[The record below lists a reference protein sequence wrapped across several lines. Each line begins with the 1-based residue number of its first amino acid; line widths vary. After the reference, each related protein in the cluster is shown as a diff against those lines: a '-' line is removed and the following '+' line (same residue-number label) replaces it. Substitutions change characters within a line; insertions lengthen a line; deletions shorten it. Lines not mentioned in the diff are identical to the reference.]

1 MSGSQF
7 IITGTSRGIGEQL
20 AYMLLEK
27 GHDVH
32 GIARGTSER
41 LSSIHYVSS
50 TRILLPEVL

>member
-1 MSGSQF
+1 MSGSQL

-41 LSSIHYVSS
+41 LATIQNTDTMY
-50 TRILLPEVL
+50 II

>member
-27 GHDVH
+27 GHDCMES
-32 GIARGTSER
+32 REER
-41 LSSIHYVSS
+41 P
-50 TRILLPEVL
+50 RD